1 MTKVSREAIKD
12 KLKGNALPSPAQMV
26 KRGSLTHKQM
36 EFSKGIALEGLTG
49 ADAYRKAYKSKAA
62 PNVVANNASKLKTK
76 HAGIQSTIA
85 ALEAAKL
92 AESYNTAASLR
103 SLVINTLVQCV
114 TDPDIKPTARIAACR
129 TLGQVTEVAAFT
141 TRSETTVI
149 KDSGE
154 LRLQI
159 LDELR
164 SMMLGSNQSITDI
177 DTDSLMAELI
187 VGKDDEVSADG
198 MEESGK
204 LVSKTALK
212 EGGSGADPLFD
223 VDEVAGSLHIITDKQ
238 LSSLEISPIPAQSDS
253 DRVQKRAPYEK

>member
-1 MTKVSREAIKD
+1 
-12 KLKGNALPSPAQMV
+12 
-26 KRGSLTHKQM
+26 
-36 EFSKGIALEGLTG
+36 
-49 ADAYRKAYKSKAA
+49 
-62 PNVVANNASKLKTK
+62 
-76 HAGIQSTIA
+76 
-85 ALEAAKL
+85 
-92 AESYNTAASLR
+92 
-103 SLVINTLVQCV
+103 VQCV

-141 TRSETTVI
+141 TRNETTVI

-164 SMMLGSNQSITDI
+164 SMMLSSNQSITDI

-187 VGKDDEVSADG
+187 VGKDDDASAAG

-204 LVSKTALK
+204 LVSETASK
-212 EGGSGADPLFD
+212 EGGGGVDPLFD

-238 LSSLEISPIPAQSDS
+238 SFPPNISSDPPQSDS
-253 DRVQKRAPYEK
+253 DRIQKRAPYVK